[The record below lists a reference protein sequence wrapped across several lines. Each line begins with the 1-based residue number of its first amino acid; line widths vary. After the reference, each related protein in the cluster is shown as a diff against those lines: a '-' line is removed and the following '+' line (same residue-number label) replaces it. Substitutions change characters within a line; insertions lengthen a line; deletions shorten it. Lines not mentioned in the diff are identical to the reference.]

1 MIRAGSSNGKKA
13 LIGEFNFVELH
24 MTFSAD
30 QQMIVQEANDITT
43 TQMNVINK

>member
-13 LIGEFNFVELH
+13 LIGEFNFVKLH